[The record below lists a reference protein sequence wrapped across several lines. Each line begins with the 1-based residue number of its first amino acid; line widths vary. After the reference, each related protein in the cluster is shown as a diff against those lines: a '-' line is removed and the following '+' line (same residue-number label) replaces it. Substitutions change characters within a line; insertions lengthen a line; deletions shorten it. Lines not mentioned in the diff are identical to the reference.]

1 MANGRVITG
10 YSMPKVAKYDETTN
24 AYSNLMA
31 LARGVSVSIDAE
43 TADSN
48 DFYADNVLAES
59 ATGTFSGGTVTL
71 EVDGLKEAARTLI
84 QGLAEPETLTVGGSS
99 VTVYNYDDNQKAPY
113 CGVGFVIRYMES
125 GVTSYVPVVLP
136 KVLFDVD
143 PLEAETQEEEIDWQT
158 TELTATI
165 FRADDD
171 THRWRRI
178 GAAQTTEA
186 GAVAVVE
193 AMLTSAQ

>member
-24 AYSNLMA
+24 KYSNLMA
-31 LARGVSVSIDAE
+31 LARGVSVNVDTE

-71 EVDGLKEAARTLI
+71 EVDGLKDAARLLI
-84 QGLAEPETLTVGGSS
+84 QGLDEAESLTVGTST
-99 VTVYNYDDNQKAPY
+99 VNVYNYDDEQKAPY
-113 CGVGFVIRYMES
+113 CGVGFVIRYMEA

-143 PLEAETQEEEIDWQT
+143 PLEAATQEEEIDWQT

-165 FRADDD
+165 FKADD
-171 THRWRRI
+171 TKHTWRRI
-178 GAAQTTEA
+178 GEAQTTEA
-186 GAVAVVE
+186 NAVAVVN
-193 AMLTSAQ
+193 AMLTSAN

>member
-24 AYSNLMA
+24 KYSNLMA
-31 LARGVSVSIDAE
+31 LARGVSVNVDTE

-71 EVDGLKEAARTLI
+71 EVDGLKDEARLLI
-84 QGLAEPETLTVGGSS
+84 QGLDEAESLTVGTSTVS
-99 VTVYNYDDNQKAPY
+99 VYNYDDEQKAPY

-143 PLEAETQEEEIDWQT
+143 PLEAATQEEEIDWQT

-165 FRADDD
+165 FKADD
-171 THRWRRI
+171 TKHTWRRI
-178 GAAQTTEA
+178 GEAQTTEA
-186 GAVAVVE
+186 NAVAVVN
-193 AMLTSAQ
+193 AMLTSAN

>member
-24 AYSNLMA
+24 KYSNLMA
-31 LARGVSVSIDAE
+31 LARGVSVNVDTE

-71 EVDGLKEAARTLI
+71 EVDGLKDAARLLI
-84 QGLAEPETLTVGGSS
+84 QGLDEAESLTVGTST
-99 VTVYNYDDNQKAPY
+99 VNVYNYDDEQKAPY

-143 PLEAETQEEEIDWQT
+143 PLEAATQEEEIDWQT

-165 FRADDD
+165 FKADD
-171 THRWRRI
+171 TKHTWRRI
-178 GAAQTTEA
+178 GEAQTTEA
-186 GAVAVVE
+186 NAVAVVN
-193 AMLTSAQ
+193 AMLTSAN

>member
-10 YSMPKVAKYDETTN
+10 YSMPKVAVYNENTN
-24 AYSNLMA
+24 AYSDLMA
-31 LARGVSVSIDAE
+31 LARGVSVTVDTE

-71 EVDGLKEAARTLI
+71 TVDGLKDTARKLI
-84 QGLAEPETLTVGGSS
+84 QGLATPTTLTVDSES
-99 VTVYNYDDNQKAPY
+99 VSVYAYDDTQKAPY

-143 PLEAETQEEEIDWQT
+143 AIEANTQEEEIDWQT
-158 TELTATI
+158 TELSATI
-165 FRADDD
+165 FRADDANH
-171 THRWRRI
+171 TWRKI
-178 GAAQTTEA
+178 GEAQTTEA
-186 GAVAVVE
+186 KAVAVIE
-193 AMLTSAQ
+193 ALLGA

>member
-24 AYSNLMA
+24 KYSNLMA
-31 LARGVSVSIDAE
+31 LARGVSVNVDTE

-71 EVDGLKEAARTLI
+71 EVDGLKDEARLLI
-84 QGLAEPETLTVGGSS
+84 QGLDEAESLTVGTSTVS
-99 VTVYNYDDNQKAPY
+99 VYNYDDEQKAPY
-113 CGVGFVIRYMES
+113 CGVGFVIRYMEA

-143 PLEAETQEEEIDWQT
+143 PLEAATQEEEIDWQT

-165 FRADDD
+165 FKADD
-171 THRWRRI
+171 TKHTWRRI
-178 GAAQTTEA
+178 GEAQTTEA
-186 GAVAVVE
+186 NAVAVVN

>member
-24 AYSNLMA
+24 KYSNLMA
-31 LARGVSVSIDAE
+31 LARGVSVTVDTE

-71 EVDGLKEAARTLI
+71 EVDGLKDAARLLI
-84 QGLAEPETLTVGGSS
+84 QGLDEAESLTVGSS
-99 VTVYNYDDNQKAPY
+99 TVNVYNYDDEQKAPY
-113 CGVGFVIRYMES
+113 CGVGFVIRYMEA

-143 PLEAETQEEEIDWQT
+143 PLEAATQEEEIDWQT

-165 FRADDD
+165 FKADD
-171 THRWRRI
+171 TKHTWRRI
-178 GAAQTTEA
+178 GEAQTTEA
-186 GAVAVVE
+186 NAVAVVN
-193 AMLTSAQ
+193 AMLTSAN

>member
-24 AYSNLMA
+24 AYSDLMA
-31 LARGVSVSIDAE
+31 LARGVSVTVDAE

-71 EVDGLKEAARTLI
+71 EVDGLKDDARTLI
-84 QGLAEPETLTVGGSS
+84 QGLATPTSITVGTDS
-99 VTVYNYDDNQKAPY
+99 VNVMMYDDEQKAPY
-113 CGVGFVIRYMES
+113 CGVGFVIRYMEA

-143 PLEAETQEEEIDWQT
+143 AIEAATQEEEIDWQT

-165 FRADDD
+165 FRADDAKH
-171 THRWRRI
+171 TWRKI

-186 GAVAVVE
+186 KAVAVVE
-193 AMLTSAQ
+193 KLLTSAQ

>member
-24 AYSNLMA
+24 KYSNLMA
-31 LARGVSVSIDAE
+31 LARGVSVNVDTE

-71 EVDGLKEAARTLI
+71 EVDGLKDAARLLI
-84 QGLAEPETLTVGGSS
+84 QGLDEAESLTVGSS
-99 VTVYNYDDNQKAPY
+99 TVNVYNYDDEQKAPY
-113 CGVGFVIRYMES
+113 CGVGFVIRYMEA

-143 PLEAETQEEEIDWQT
+143 PLEAATQEEEIDWQT

-165 FRADDD
+165 FKADD
-171 THRWRRI
+171 TKHTWRRI
-178 GAAQTTEA
+178 GEAQTTEA
-186 GAVAVVE
+186 NAVAVVN
-193 AMLTSAQ
+193 AMLTSAN

>member
-10 YSMPKVAKYDETTN
+10 YSMPKVAKYNETTN
-24 AYSNLMA
+24 KYSDLMA
-31 LARGVSVSIDAE
+31 LARGVSVNVDTE

-71 EVDGLKEAARTLI
+71 EVDGLKDAARLLI
-84 QGLAEPETLTVGGSS
+84 QGLDEAESLTVGTSTVS
-99 VTVYNYDDNQKAPY
+99 VYNYDDEQKAPY
-113 CGVGFVIRYMES
+113 CGVGFVIRYMEG

-143 PLEAETQEEEIDWQT
+143 PLEAATQEEEIDWQT

-165 FRADDD
+165 FRADD
-171 THRWRRI
+171 TNHTWRRI
-178 GAAQTTEA
+178 GEAQTTEA
-186 GAVAVVE
+186 NAVAVVD
-193 AMLTSAQ
+193 AMLTSAN

>member
-10 YSMPKVAKYDETTN
+10 YSMPRVAEYDETTSR
-24 AYSNLMA
+24 YSNLMA
-31 LARGVSVSIDAE
+31 LARGVSVTVDAE

-71 EVDGLKEAARTLI
+71 EVDGLKDAARALI
-84 QGLAEPETLTVGGSS
+84 QGLAEPTSITVDGST
-99 VTVYNYDDNQKAPY
+99 VNVYNYNDDQNAPY
-113 CGVGFVIRYMES
+113 CGVGFVIRYMEA

-143 PLEAETQEEEIDWQT
+143 ALEAATQEEEIDWQT
-158 TELTATI
+158 TELSATI
-165 FRADDD
+165 FRADDEKH
-171 THRWRRI
+171 TWRRI

-186 GAVAVVE
+186 KAVAIVD

>member
-24 AYSNLMA
+24 KYSNLMA
-31 LARGVSVSIDAE
+31 LARGVSVTVDTE

-71 EVDGLKEAARTLI
+71 EVDGLKDAARLLI
-84 QGLAEPETLTVGGSS
+84 QGLDEAESLTVGGST
-99 VTVYNYDDNQKAPY
+99 VNVYNYDDEQKAPY

-143 PLEAETQEEEIDWQT
+143 PLEAATQEEEIDWQT

-165 FRADDD
+165 FKADD
-171 THRWRRI
+171 TKHTWRRI
-178 GAAQTTEA
+178 GEAQTTEA
-186 GAVAVVE
+186 NAVAVVN
-193 AMLTSAQ
+193 AMLTSAN

>member
-24 AYSNLMA
+24 AYSDLMA
-31 LARGVSVSIDAE
+31 LARGVSVTVDAE

-71 EVDGLKEAARTLI
+71 EVDGLKDDARTLI
-84 QGLAEPETLTVGGSS
+84 QGLATPTSITVGTDS
-99 VTVYNYDDNQKAPY
+99 VNVMMYDDEQKAPY
-113 CGVGFVIRYMES
+113 CGVGFVIRYMEA

-143 PLEAETQEEEIDWQT
+143 AIEAATQEEEIDWQT
-158 TELTATI
+158 TELSATI
-165 FRADDD
+165 FRSDDEKH
-171 THRWRRI
+171 TWRRI

-186 GAVAVVE
+186 RAVAVVD